1 LPTPSGK
8 AVKVLNTHNSL
19 KGCGNIIFAIYTGRL
34 GLFRKYSDGDIID
47 GIKRQD
53 NKILT
58 YLYDVHFDMVRDHLR
73 KNSGSDDDVYEVLQE
88 TVVILYR
95 QVTGDGFT
103 LTSDLKGYFFGIA
116 RNVWNTQLRYRSRIT
131 SLDTD
136 LPETADTEE
145 VTGVILERIVS
156 RSFAL
161 LKEDCQM
168 ILNLF
173 SEGYTYEEIARKM
186 GMKNET
192 YARRK
197 KYLCK
202 EALMEIIRTDP
213 EYQDLGPL

>member
-1 LPTPSGK
+1 
-8 AVKVLNTHNSL
+8 
-19 KGCGNIIFAIYTGRL
+19 L
-34 GLFRKYSDGDIID
+34 GLFRKYSDEDIID
-47 GIKRQD
+47 GIRRQD
-53 NKILT
+53 NNVLS
-58 YLYDVHFDMVRDHLR
+58 YLYDAYFEMVRDHLK

-88 TVVILYR
+88 TVVILYK
-95 QVTGDGFT
+95 QVTGDEFK

-116 RNVWNTQLRYRSRIT
+116 RNVWNTQLRYRSRMTGLEADI
-131 SLDTD
+131 
-136 LPETADTEE
+136 PETAETEE
-145 VTGVILERIVS
+145 VTSAILERIVT

-168 ILNLF
+168 VLNMY

-186 GMKNET
+186 GLKNEA

-202 EALMEIIRTDP
+202 EALMEIIKTDP

>member
-1 LPTPSGK
+1 MPTPIRKPG
-8 AVKVLNTHNSL
+8 KVLNRHNSE
-19 KGCGNIIFAIYTGRL
+19 KDCGNIIFAIYTACL

-53 NKILT
+53 NKVLS
-58 YLYDVHFDMVRDHLR
+58 YLYDAYFEMVRDHLK

-88 TVVILYR
+88 TVVILYK
-95 QVTGDGFT
+95 QVTDNNFT

-136 LPETADTEE
+136 LPETAETEE
-145 VTGVILERIVS
+145 MTEVILERIVS

-168 ILNLF
+168 ILNLY
-173 SEGYTYEEIARKM
+173 SDGYTYEEIARKM
-186 GMKNET
+186 GLKNET

-202 EALMEIIRTDP
+202 EALMEIIKTDP

>member
-1 LPTPSGK
+1 M
-8 AVKVLNTHNSL
+8 
-19 KGCGNIIFAIYTGRL
+19 

-47 GIKRQD
+47 GIRKQD
-53 NKILT
+53 NKVLA
-58 YLYDVHFDMVRDHLR
+58 YLYDAYFGMVHDHLK

-88 TVVILYR
+88 TVVILYK
-95 QVTGDGFT
+95 QVTGERFN

-131 SLDTD
+131 SLEADI
-136 LPETADTEE
+136 PEAIETEE
-145 VTGVILERIVS
+145 VSAAILERIVA

-168 ILNLF
+168 VLNLY
-173 SEGYTYEEIARKM
+173 SDGYTYEEIALKM
-186 GMKNET
+186 GLKNET

-202 EALMEIIRTDP
+202 EALMEIIKTDP

>member
-1 LPTPSGK
+1 M
-8 AVKVLNTHNSL
+8 
-19 KGCGNIIFAIYTGRL
+19 

-53 NKILT
+53 NKVLS
-58 YLYDVHFDMVRDHLR
+58 YLYDAYFEMVRDHLK

-88 TVVILYR
+88 TVVILYK
-95 QVTGDGFT
+95 QVTDNNFT

-136 LPETADTEE
+136 LPETAETEE
-145 VTGVILERIVS
+145 MTEIILERIVS

-168 ILNLF
+168 ILNLY
-173 SEGYTYEEIARKM
+173 SDGYTYEEIARKM
-186 GMKNET
+186 GLKNET

-202 EALMEIIRTDP
+202 EALMEIIKTDP